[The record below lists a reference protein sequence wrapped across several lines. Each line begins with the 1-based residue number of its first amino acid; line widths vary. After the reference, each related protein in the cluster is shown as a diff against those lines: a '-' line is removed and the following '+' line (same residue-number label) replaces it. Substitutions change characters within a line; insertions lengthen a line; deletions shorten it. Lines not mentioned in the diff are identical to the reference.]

1 MSRNEESDKTVKRSN
16 WDSLLPAAVR
26 YDSRLKGD
34 AKILYSEILLLS
46 NKAGYCYATDQ
57 HLAALFSKTRVT
69 INGYVKSLEKHGYI
83 KIETTRQGKRVTER
97 RIYPLELPKTSIF
110 QNDKSVISRDSA
122 IGSKE
127 TLTTY
132 GGSKENLTRGSKET
146 LTTGSKKIFTVN
158 DSNSND
164 SKKELER
171 EQEGQQPAAGILY
184 NGLTWNE
191 KLGSLD
197 GKLKLLLDKYL
208 TSLPVNVIQYAID
221 KAAKKDK
228 LKSSYG
234 YLNKVLADYQ
244 DNGINT
250 IDKLEALNDK
260 RYKQLGLGQLKE
272 SDKAAKTS
280 LDQKEIAENRKHGLP
295 DWLSKES
302 RESDIKEQQAK
313 SEKDDIKE
321 RSKVHKNSQSDG
333 LPFEENSDKPT
344 QPEPEAKS
352 ISEPKTQSISE
363 WQQEQRLKDQQR
375 AISQSETDNRLSEW
389 LDPKLKAAELKE
401 RDNQES
407 SGFDDTKSASNQPSD
422 KANNDNQQT
431 GTQPQQD
438 KTNVKDDQP
447 AKANREP
454 RMNQQEQISAA
465 LGLAALRKGK
475 QLSSY
480 QIKLLDKYSYEL
492 SDKDKQLLAEYKNKR
507 QPSPTANEG

>member
-122 IGSKE
+122 TGSKE

-184 NGLTWNE
+184 NGLTWYE
-191 KLGSLD
+191 SLGNLD
-197 GKLKLLLDKYL
+197 GRLKLLMDKYL

-221 KAAKKDK
+221 KAANKDNV
-228 LKSSYG
+228 KSSYA
-234 YLNKVLADYQ
+234 YLSKVLADYQ
-244 DNGINT
+244 ENNINT
-250 IDKLEALNDK
+250 LDELEKLNAD
-260 RYKQLGLGQLKE
+260 RYKQLGMNQLKE
-272 SDKAAKTS
+272 SDKKQLAAND
-280 LDQKEIAENRKHGLP
+280 LE
-295 DWLSKES
+295 
-302 RESDIKEQQAK
+302 
-313 SEKDDIKE
+313 E
-321 RSKVHKNSQSDG
+321 RSKLSPANDEK
-333 LPFEENSDKPT
+333 
-344 QPEPEAKS
+344 
-352 ISEPKTQSISE
+352 PKTKSISE
-363 WQQEQRLKDQQR
+363 WQKEQQAINQR
-375 AISQSETDNRLSEW
+375 NIDENRKYGLPEWFSAEMRESELAIR
-389 LDPKLKAAELKE
+389 KK
-401 RDNQES
+401 RES
-407 SGFDDTKSASNQPSD
+407 SSLDGTKRASSQPDDKD

-431 GTQPQQD
+431 GTQPQQEQI
-438 KTNVKDDQP
+438 KVKDDQP
-447 AKANREP
+447 AKPNREP
-454 RMNQQEQISAA
+454 RMNQQEQINVA
-465 LGLAALRKGK
+465 LGLAALRKGE

-480 QIKLLDKYSYEL
+480 QISLIERFDDNEKDLTLLK
-492 SDKDKQLLAEYKNKR
+492 AYKAKNT
-507 QPSPTANEG
+507 SPTTNQG

>member
-34 AKILYSEILLLS
+34 TKVLYSEILLLS

-57 HLAALFSKTRVT
+57 HLAALFDKRRET
-69 INGYVKSLEKHGYI
+69 INRYIKSLVKYGYI
-83 KIETTRQGKRVTER
+83 KIESTRQGKTVVER
-97 RIYPLELPKTSIF
+97 KIYPLTLPKTSIF
-110 QNDKSVISRDSA
+110 QNGKSVISRDSA
-122 IGSKE
+122 KLSDQTVTKSLVSDQTVTKVSDQIV
-127 TLTTY
+127 
-132 GGSKENLTRGSKET
+132 
-146 LTTGSKKIFTVN
+146 TVN

-171 EQEGQQPAAGILY
+171 EKEGQQPAAGILY

-234 YLNKVLADYQ
+234 YLSKVLADYQ
-244 DNGINT
+244 ENNINT
-250 IDKLEALNDK
+250 IDKLEKLNAD
-260 RYKQLGLGQLKE
+260 RYKQLGMNQLKE
-272 SDKAAKTS
+272 SDKNNAAT
-280 LDQKEIAENRKHGLP
+280 NGLEESSKLSP
-295 DWLSKES
+295 DN
-302 RESDIKEQQAK
+302 AK
-313 SEKDDIKE
+313 
-321 RSKVHKNSQSDG
+321 
-333 LPFEENSDKPT
+333 
-344 QPEPEAKS
+344 
-352 ISEPKTQSISE
+352 PKTKSISE
-363 WQQEQRLKDQQR
+363 WQKEQQ
-375 AISQSETDNRLSEW
+375 AISQHDIDENRKYGLPEW
-389 LDPKLKAAELKE
+389 LDAKTRESELATEKE
-401 RDNQES
+401 RES
-407 SGFDDTKSASNQPSD
+407 NSLDDTESASNQPSD

-447 AKANREP
+447 AKPNREP
-454 RMNQQEQISAA
+454 RMNQQEQISVA

-475 QLSSY
+475 QLSSE
-480 QIKLLDKYSYEL
+480 QINLIERFDDSEKDLELLK
-492 SDKDKQLLAEYKNKR
+492 AYKAKKT
-507 QPSPTANEG
+507 SPTTN

>member
-34 AKILYSEILLLS
+34 AKVLYSEILLLS

-69 INGYVKSLEKHGYI
+69 VNTYIKTLKKLGYI
-83 KIETTRQGKRVTER
+83 RVETIRQGKQITER
-97 RIYPLELPKTSIF
+97 HIYPLELPKTSIF
-110 QNDKSVISRDSA
+110 QNDKSAISRDSA
-122 IGSKE
+122 TGSKK
-127 TLTTY
+127 TNTSLT
-132 GGSKENLTRGSKET
+132 GSKDSFIRGSKKT
-146 LTTGSKKIFTVN
+146 NTTGSKNSLTVN

-164 SKKELER
+164 SKKELEY
-171 EQEGQQPAAGILY
+171 EPEGQAAAGIQY
-184 NGLTWNE
+184 HGLIWYE
-191 KLGSLD
+191 SLGSLD
-197 GKLKLLLDKYL
+197 GKTKLLLDKYV
-208 TSLPVNVIQYAID
+208 TSLPDNVVQYAID
-221 KAAKKDK
+221 KAAKKEN
-228 LKSSYG
+228 LKSVYG
-234 YLNKVLADYQ
+234 YLRKVLADYQ

-344 QPEPEAKS
+344 QPEPETKS
-352 ISEPKTQSISE
+352 ISEPETKPISE
-363 WQQEQRLKDQQR
+363 WMKE
-375 AISQSETDNRLSEW
+375 SN
-389 LDPKLKAAELKE
+389 KANA
-401 RDNQES
+401 DNQNTVTTES
-407 SGFDDTKSASNQPSD
+407 AANEEQSDHQAESKASEEPNESPKKDLPKQPTLD
-422 KANNDNQQT
+422 
-431 GTQPQQD
+431 
-438 KTNVKDDQP
+438 
-447 AKANREP
+447 
-454 RMNQQEQISAA
+454 EQINLAT
-465 LGLAALRKGK
+465 GLAALSKG
-475 QLSSY
+475 QPVSSY

>member
-34 AKILYSEILLLS
+34 AKVLYSEILLLS

-57 HLAALFSKTRVT
+57 HLAALFDAGQRTVTRH
-69 INGYVKSLEKHGYI
+69 IAELKKLGYI
-83 KIETTRQGKRVTER
+83 KIETKRQGKRITER
-97 RIYPLELPKTSIF
+97 HIYPLELPKTSIF

-122 IGSKE
+122 KGQANSGD
-127 TLTTY
+127 TL
-132 GGSKENLTRGSKET
+132 GGQANSGHRGKAS
-146 LTTGSKKIFTVN
+146 LGHTGIAKTGVVN

-171 EQEGQQPAAGILY
+171 EKEGQQPAAGILY

-234 YLNKVLADYQ
+234 YLSKVLADYQ
-244 DNGINT
+244 ENNINT
-250 IDKLEALNDK
+250 IDKLEKLNAD
-260 RYKQLGLGQLKE
+260 RYKQLGMNQLKE
-272 SDKAAKTS
+272 SDKNNATANGLEESSKLS
-280 LDQKEIAENRKHGLP
+280 LDN
-295 DWLSKES
+295 
-302 RESDIKEQQAK
+302 AK
-313 SEKDDIKE
+313 
-321 RSKVHKNSQSDG
+321 
-333 LPFEENSDKPT
+333 
-344 QPEPEAKS
+344 
-352 ISEPKTQSISE
+352 PKTKSISE
-363 WQQEQRLKDQQR
+363 WQKEQQ
-375 AISQSETDNRLSEW
+375 AISQHDIDENRKYGLPEW
-389 LDPKLKAAELKE
+389 LDAKTRESELATEKE
-401 RDNQES
+401 RES
-407 SGFDDTKSASNQPSD
+407 NSLDDTESASNQPSD

-447 AKANREP
+447 AKPNREP
-454 RMNQQEQISAA
+454 RMNQQEQISVA

-475 QLSSY
+475 QLSSE
-480 QIKLLDKYSYEL
+480 QINLIERFDDSEKDLELLK
-492 SDKDKQLLAEYKNKR
+492 AYKAKKT
-507 QPSPTANEG
+507 SPTTN

>member
-1 MSRNEESDKTVKRSN
+1 MSRNEESDKTVKRSD

-122 IGSKE
+122 TGSKE

-171 EQEGQQPAAGILY
+171 EKEGQQPAAGILY
-184 NGLTWNE
+184 NGLTWND

-208 TSLPVNVIQYAID
+208 TPLPVNVIQYAID

-234 YLNKVLADYQ
+234 YLSKVLADYQ
-244 DNGINT
+244 ENNINT
-250 IDKLEALNDK
+250 IDKLEKLNAD
-260 RYKQLGLGQLKE
+260 RYKQLGMNQLKE
-272 SDKAAKTS
+272 SDKNNATANDLEPGSKLSPDNAK
-280 LDQKEIAENRKHGLP
+280 
-295 DWLSKES
+295 
-302 RESDIKEQQAK
+302 
-313 SEKDDIKE
+313 
-321 RSKVHKNSQSDG
+321 
-333 LPFEENSDKPT
+333 
-344 QPEPEAKS
+344 
-352 ISEPKTQSISE
+352 PKTKSISE
-363 WQQEQRLKDQQR
+363 WQKEQQ
-375 AISQSETDNRLSEW
+375 AISQHDIDENRKYGLPEW
-389 LDPKLKAAELKE
+389 LDAETRESELAAEKE
-401 RDNQES
+401 RES
-407 SGFDDTKSASNQPSD
+407 NSLDDTKSESKQPDD

-454 RMNQQEQISAA
+454 RMNQQEQISVA
-465 LGLAALRKGK
+465 LGIAALRKGK
-475 QLSSY
+475 QLSSE
-480 QIKLLDKYSYEL
+480 QISLIERFDN
-492 SDKDKQLLAEYKNKR
+492 SDKDLALLKAYKDKKT
-507 QPSPTANEG
+507 SPTPTVDQG

>member
-69 INGYVKSLEKHGYI
+69 VNTYIKTLKKLGYI
-83 KIETTRQGKRVTER
+83 RVETIRQGKQITER
-97 RIYPLELPKTSIF
+97 HIYPLELPKTSIF
-110 QNDKSVISRDSA
+110 QNGKSVISRDSA
-122 IGSKE
+122 TGSKK

-184 NGLTWNE
+184 SNLTWHE
-191 KLGSLD
+191 SLGSLD

-234 YLNKVLADYQ
+234 YLSKVLADYQ
-244 DNGINT
+244 ENNINT
-250 IDKLEALNDK
+250 IDKLEKLNAD
-260 RYKQLGLGQLKE
+260 RYKQLGMNQLKE
-272 SDKAAKTS
+272 SDKNNATANGLEESSKLSPDNAK
-280 LDQKEIAENRKHGLP
+280 
-295 DWLSKES
+295 
-302 RESDIKEQQAK
+302 
-313 SEKDDIKE
+313 
-321 RSKVHKNSQSDG
+321 
-333 LPFEENSDKPT
+333 
-344 QPEPEAKS
+344 
-352 ISEPKTQSISE
+352 PKTKSISE

-407 SGFDDTKSASNQPSD
+407 SSLDDTKSASSQPDDKD
-422 KANNDNQQT
+422 KANNDNQQK
-431 GTQPQQD
+431 GTQPQQEQI
-438 KTNVKDDQP
+438 KVKDDQP
-447 AKANREP
+447 AKPNREP

>member
-122 IGSKE
+122 TGSKE

-171 EQEGQQPAAGILY
+171 EKEGQQPAAGILY
-184 NGLTWNE
+184 NGLTWND

-234 YLNKVLADYQ
+234 YLSKVLADYQ
-244 DNGINT
+244 ENNINT
-250 IDKLEALNDK
+250 IDKLEKLNAD
-260 RYKQLGLGQLKE
+260 RYKQLGMNQLKE
-272 SDKAAKTS
+272 SDKKQLAASDLEESSK
-280 LDQKEIAENRKHGLP
+280 
-295 DWLSKES
+295 LSPAN
-302 RESDIKEQQAK
+302 D
-313 SEKDDIKE
+313 EK
-321 RSKVHKNSQSDG
+321 
-333 LPFEENSDKPT
+333 
-344 QPEPEAKS
+344 
-352 ISEPKTQSISE
+352 PKTKSISE
-363 WQQEQRLKDQQR
+363 WQKEQQAINQR
-375 AISQSETDNRLSEW
+375 NIDENRKYGLPEWFSAEMRESELAIR
-389 LDPKLKAAELKE
+389 KK
-401 RDNQES
+401 QES
-407 SGFDDTKSASNQPSD
+407 SSLDDTKSASKQPDD

-431 GTQPQQD
+431 QE
-438 KTNVKDDQP
+438 KIKVKDGKPVIKD
-447 AKANREP
+447 AKRNREP
-454 RMNQQEQISAA
+454 RMNQQEQISVA

-475 QLSSY
+475 QLSSE
-480 QIKLLDKYSYEL
+480 QISLIERFDDSEKDLELLK
-492 SDKDKQLLAEYKNKR
+492 AYKAKKT
-507 QPSPTANEG
+507 SPTTNQG

>member
-122 IGSKE
+122 TGSKE

-184 NGLTWNE
+184 NGLTWYE
-191 KLGSLD
+191 SLGNLD
-197 GKLKLLLDKYL
+197 GRLKLLMDKYL

-221 KAAKKDK
+221 KAANKDNV
-228 LKSSYG
+228 KSSYA
-234 YLNKVLADYQ
+234 YLSRVLADYQ
-244 DNGINT
+244 ENNINT
-250 IDKLEALNDK
+250 LDELEKLNAD
-260 RYKQLGLGQLKE
+260 RYKQLGMNQLKE
-272 SDKAAKTS
+272 SDKKQLAAND
-280 LDQKEIAENRKHGLP
+280 LE
-295 DWLSKES
+295 
-302 RESDIKEQQAK
+302 
-313 SEKDDIKE
+313 E
-321 RSKVHKNSQSDG
+321 RSKLSLANEK
-333 LPFEENSDKPT
+333 
-344 QPEPEAKS
+344 
-352 ISEPKTQSISE
+352 PKTQSISE
-363 WQQEQRLKDQQR
+363 WQKEQRLKDQQR
-375 AISQSETDNRLSEW
+375 AISQSETDNRLPDETDNRLPEW
-389 LDPKLKAAELKE
+389 LDPKLKAAELKGKG
-401 RDNQES
+401 DQS
-407 SGFDDTKSASNQPSD
+407 SSLDDKT
-422 KANNDNQQT
+422 NNDNQQT
-431 GTQPQQD
+431 GTQPQQEQI
-438 KTNVKDDQP
+438 KVKDDQP
-447 AKANREP
+447 AKPNREP
-454 RMNQQEQISAA
+454 RMNQQEQINVA

-480 QIKLLDKYSYEL
+480 QISLIERFDDNEKDLTLLK
-492 SDKDKQLLAEYKNKR
+492 AYKAKNT
-507 QPSPTANEG
+507 SPTTNQG

>member
-34 AKILYSEILLLS
+34 TKVLYSEILLLS

-57 HLAALFSKTRVT
+57 HLAALFDKRRET
-69 INGYVKSLEKHGYI
+69 INRYIKSLVKYGYI
-83 KIETTRQGKRVTER
+83 KIESTRQGKTVVER
-97 RIYPLELPKTSIF
+97 KIYPLTLPKTSIF
-110 QNDKSVISRDSA
+110 QNGKSVISRDSA
-122 IGSKE
+122 KLSDQTVTKSLVSDQTVTKVSDQTVTKVSDQIV
-127 TLTTY
+127 
-132 GGSKENLTRGSKET
+132 
-146 LTTGSKKIFTVN
+146 TVN

-234 YLNKVLADYQ
+234 YLSKVLADYQ
-244 DNGINT
+244 ENNINT
-250 IDKLEALNDK
+250 IDKLEKLNAD
-260 RYKQLGLGQLKE
+260 RYKQLGMNQLKE
-272 SDKAAKTS
+272 SDKKQPAAND
-280 LDQKEIAENRKHGLP
+280 L
-295 DWLSKES
+295 
-302 RESDIKEQQAK
+302 EQ
-313 SEKDDIKE
+313 
-321 RSKVHKNSQSDG
+321 RSKLSPANEK
-333 LPFEENSDKPT
+333 
-344 QPEPEAKS
+344 
-352 ISEPKTQSISE
+352 PKTKSISE
-363 WQQEQRLKDQQR
+363 WQKEQRLKDQQR
-375 AISQSETDNRLSEW
+375 AISQSETDNSLPEW
-389 LDPKLKAAELKE
+389 LDPKLKAAEFEE

-407 SGFDDTKSASNQPSD
+407 NSLDDTESASNQPSD

-447 AKANREP
+447 AKPNREP
-454 RMNQQEQISAA
+454 RMNQQEQISVA

-475 QLSSY
+475 QLSSE
-480 QIKLLDKYSYEL
+480 QISLIERFDDSEKDLELLK
-492 SDKDKQLLAEYKNKR
+492 AYKAKKT
-507 QPSPTANEG
+507 SPTTNQG

>member
-34 AKILYSEILLLS
+34 AKVLYSEILLLS

-57 HLAALFSKTRVT
+57 HLAALFDKRRET
-69 INGYVKSLEKHGYI
+69 INRYIKSLVKYGYI
-83 KIETTRQGKRVTER
+83 KIESTRQGKTVVER
-97 RIYPLELPKTSIF
+97 KIYPLTLPKTSIF
-110 QNDKSVISRDSA
+110 QNGKSVISRDSA
-122 IGSKE
+122 KGQANSDY
-127 TLTTY
+127 TL
-132 GGSKENLTRGSKET
+132 GGQANSDY
-146 LTTGSKKIFTVN
+146 TGIDKNGWTGIDKNGGVN

-171 EQEGQQPAAGILY
+171 EKEGQQPAAGILY

-234 YLNKVLADYQ
+234 YLSKVLADYQ
-244 DNGINT
+244 ENNINT
-250 IDKLEALNDK
+250 IDKLEKLNAD
-260 RYKQLGLGQLKE
+260 RYKQLGMNQLKE
-272 SDKAAKTS
+272 SDKNNAAT
-280 LDQKEIAENRKHGLP
+280 NGLEESSKLSP
-295 DWLSKES
+295 DN
-302 RESDIKEQQAK
+302 AK
-313 SEKDDIKE
+313 
-321 RSKVHKNSQSDG
+321 
-333 LPFEENSDKPT
+333 
-344 QPEPEAKS
+344 
-352 ISEPKTQSISE
+352 PKTKSISE
-363 WQQEQRLKDQQR
+363 WQKEQQ
-375 AISQSETDNRLSEW
+375 AISQHDIDENRKYGLPEW
-389 LDPKLKAAELKE
+389 LDAKTRESELATEKE
-401 RDNQES
+401 RES
-407 SGFDDTKSASNQPSD
+407 NSLDDTESASNQPSD

-447 AKANREP
+447 AKPNREP
-454 RMNQQEQISAA
+454 RMNQQEQISVA

-475 QLSSY
+475 QLSSE
-480 QIKLLDKYSYEL
+480 QINLIERFDDSEKDLELLK
-492 SDKDKQLLAEYKNKR
+492 AYKAKKT
-507 QPSPTANEG
+507 SPTTN

>member
-34 AKILYSEILLLS
+34 AKVLYSEILLLS

-57 HLAALFSKTRVT
+57 HLAALFDIGPRTITRH
-69 INGYVKSLEKHGYI
+69 IAELKKYGYI
-83 KIETTRQGKRVTER
+83 KIETKRQGKRITER
-97 RIYPLELPKTSIF
+97 HIYPLELPKTSIF
-110 QNDKSVISRDSA
+110 QNGKSVISRDSA
-122 IGSKE
+122 KLSDQTVTKSLVSDQTVTKVSDQTVTKVSDQIV
-127 TLTTY
+127 
-132 GGSKENLTRGSKET
+132 
-146 LTTGSKKIFTVN
+146 TVN

-171 EQEGQQPAAGILY
+171 EKEGQQPAAGILY

-234 YLNKVLADYQ
+234 YLSKVLADYQ
-244 DNGINT
+244 ENNINT
-250 IDKLEALNDK
+250 IDKLEKLNAD
-260 RYKQLGLGQLKE
+260 RYKQLGMNQLKE
-272 SDKAAKTS
+272 SDKNNATANGLEESSKLS
-280 LDQKEIAENRKHGLP
+280 LDN
-295 DWLSKES
+295 
-302 RESDIKEQQAK
+302 AK
-313 SEKDDIKE
+313 
-321 RSKVHKNSQSDG
+321 
-333 LPFEENSDKPT
+333 
-344 QPEPEAKS
+344 
-352 ISEPKTQSISE
+352 PKTKSISE
-363 WQQEQRLKDQQR
+363 WQKEQQ
-375 AISQSETDNRLSEW
+375 AISQHDIDENRKYGLPEW
-389 LDPKLKAAELKE
+389 LDAKTRESELATEKE
-401 RDNQES
+401 RES
-407 SGFDDTKSASNQPSD
+407 NSLDDTESASNQPSD

-447 AKANREP
+447 AKPNREP
-454 RMNQQEQISAA
+454 RMNQQEQISVA

-475 QLSSY
+475 QLSSE
-480 QIKLLDKYSYEL
+480 QINLIERFDDSEKDLELLK
-492 SDKDKQLLAEYKNKR
+492 AYKAKKT
-507 QPSPTANEG
+507 SPTTN